1 MKAVNKI
8 LLILAGSAVSNLF
21 ADQRPNL
28 IVLLTDDQRANT
40 IRAYDPECP
49 IETPHLDRL
58 ANQGIRFDN
67 AFVTTPIC
75 VASRASILTGRYASS
90 ARVHQ
95 FQTLMPD
102 EVFELS
108 YNVLLQQAG
117 YFTGQLGKYGV
128 YIRPDQEARI
138 NVFNAQE
145 GQGPMFRDHKGQ
157 RLHDS
162 EWLTR
167 MTEEFLDQ
175 VPEGKPFALQVN
187 YKAPHGSSCPAP
199 EDEGLLAAHVFERH
213 PMDTQQEFLKL
224 PQFVQTSFLEV
235 CYREE
240 FNGRV
245 GDHNPF
251 LRRYHEKI
259 VSVDR
264 SVGEILRMLTERGLM
279 DNTVIIYLSDHG
291 VHFGERQLYGKW
303 TPYDAS
309 LEIPFM
315 IFDPRPGARRAAVSR
330 EMILNI
336 DVAPTLLELAGA
348 DVPPEMDGLSL
359 VPFLTGEPEEWR
371 HQFFFEH
378 YTSPSMVKYIPRNI
392 GLRTRDHKFFRWID
406 WPAGGVE
413 SFYHLA
419 ADPQE
424 KDDLIRD
431 RDWQDKISQM
441 RRDLDDWRKA
451 NPANYNYDVYEGRR
465 PQAIAPEIDW
475 DRFKE
480 GRPEE
485 FRRIEA
491 QVERF
496 GVTWE
501 QAVHDW
507 KIRYRIS
514 AHAGYWY

>member
-1 MKAVNKI
+1 MRTVSI
-8 LLILAGSAVSNLF
+8 LLTILWVGLSSLSG
-21 ADQRPNL
+21 DSRPNL

-49 IETPHLDRL
+49 IDTPHMDRL

-75 VASRASILTGRYASS
+75 VASRASILTGRYASN

-102 EVFELS
+102 DVFDLS
-108 YNVLLQQAG
+108 YNILLQEAG

-145 GQGPMFRDHKGQ
+145 GQGPMFREHRGQ

-162 EWLTR
+162 EWLTV

-175 VPEGKPFALQVN
+175 LPEGKPFALQVN

-199 EDEGLLAAHVFERH
+199 EDVGLLADHVFERH
-213 PMDTQQEFLKL
+213 PMDNPHEFLKL
-224 PQFVQTSFLEV
+224 PEFVQRSFLEV

-240 FNGRV
+240 FNSRI

-251 LRRYHEKI
+251 MREYYEKV

-264 SVGEILRMLTERGLM
+264 SVGEILRMLTERDLLE
-279 DNTVIIYLSDHG
+279 NTVILFLSDHG

-303 TPYDAS
+303 SPYDAS
-309 LEIPFM
+309 LHIPFM
-315 IFDPRPGARRAAVSR
+315 IYDGRPGARREAISP
-330 EMILNI
+330 EMALNI
-336 DVAPTLLELAGA
+336 DVAPTLLELAGI
-348 DVPPEMDGLSL
+348 DIPSEMDGASL
-359 VPFLTGEPEEWR
+359 VPFLKGEPEQWR
-371 HQFFFEH
+371 DHFFFEH
-378 YTSPSMVKYIPRNI
+378 YTSPAMVKYIPRNI
-392 GLRTRDHKFFRWID
+392 GIRTTDYKFFRWID

-413 SFYHLA
+413 SFYNLA
-419 ADPQE
+419 ADPLE
-424 KDDLIRD
+424 KNDLIRD
-431 RDWQDKISQM
+431 PKWKPKVDRM
-441 RRDLDDWRKA
+441 RHRLDEWREA
-451 NPANYNYDVYEGRR
+451 NPANYNYDIYEGRR
-465 PQAIAPEIDW
+465 PQAIAPDIDW

-485 FRRIEA
+485 FRRIKA
-491 QVERF
+491 QIERF

-501 QAVHDW
+501 QATHDW
-507 KIRYRIS
+507 EIRYRIS